1 VVDGLVLLVDLVTVI
16 GLQVPNTVHGTSDL
30 MHRAQIL
37 CFELEGHPDV
47 TRLVALIS
55 LSLKTI

>member
-1 VVDGLVLLVDLVTVI
+1 MLLVDLVTVV

-47 TRLVALIS
+47 TRLVALIN